1 MRALARMIVLG
12 IVLWLPAATAVAQE
26 QRREEEGQEKR
37 PIPLPEQKV
46 VAPPL
51 PSPYV
56 VPEESRSGRPLLA
69 VPEAITVVPRS
80 VIDEQKAFTL
90 EQVLRNVAGVARQA
104 GRGFN
109 DDFLIRGFRPTE
121 GSLVLRDQF
130 SQAIDDLSPPA
141 ELWNVERVE
150 VLKGPTAFLYGR
162 SEPGGLINLVTK
174 KPLPEARY
182 LFEFNAGGFSL
193 YRPAFDVTGP
203 IPGTGGQL
211 LYRLNGL
218 YENTGSFRDIVDGER
233 VFVAPA
239 LTWRIGADTT
249 ITFQFEYQYHDRTRD
264 TGIVALGRRPAGIP
278 IETFLNDR
286 KDRIEVE
293 TYRAGYELIH
303 RFSEDWRVRNAVRFL
318 RLQGSFVGT
327 SVNNPGSGGFATRGF
342 GGFDNI
348 VNDGFAMQTD
358 VTGRFTTGPLVHRPL
373 VGLELT
379 RDFFVGDFMTNGA
392 PVPGIN
398 IFNPDSDQALPALR
412 RAASWRIKHDT
423 VGFYLQEEIE
433 LFKGFRVL
441 GGGRFDFLWER
452 DEDPVTDR
460 VRRDQHFSN
469 FAPRAGLVYQP
480 VPMLAFYAN
489 YSESFQPAAGSNP
502 DGQGFEPVSGRGYD
516 VGVKLDPFKG
526 RLVGTLSLYQ
536 ITKQNV
542 LNPDPTRTNFQIQ
555 SGEERSRGIEVEVA
569 GTILPGW
576 DVIGAYALTDARIT
590 EDTNVTRVGR
600 EKPNVPEH
608 AASLW
613 TRYTFQGGPLKG
625 LSLGGGVF
633 YVGERP
639 GDLLDS
645 YRLPEYVRFDALI
658 GYRFRQF
665 QAALNFQ
672 NLTNTTHYVSGGSR
686 TSIFPGP
693 PFSVVGSIAIAF

>member
-1 MRALARMIVLG
+1 MRALARIIVLG
-12 IVLWLPAATAVAQE
+12 FVLWLPAAAEAQE
-26 QRREEEGQEKR
+26 PKREEEGQEKR

-46 VAPPL
+46 IAPPH
-51 PSPYV
+51 SPYV
-56 VPEESRSGRPLLA
+56 VPEESRSGRPLLE
-69 VPEAITVVPRS
+69 VPEAITVVPRT

-109 DDFLIRGFRPTE
+109 DDFLIRGFRPAE
-121 GSLVLRDQF
+121 GAVVLRDQF
-130 SQAIDDLSPPA
+130 PQAIDDLSPPA

-174 KPLPEARY
+174 KPLAEPRY
-182 LFEFNAGGFSL
+182 LFELNAGSYNF
-193 YRPAFDVTGP
+193 YRPALDLTGP
-203 IPGTGGQL
+203 IPGTRGHV
-211 LYRLNGL
+211 LYRLNAL
-218 YENTGSFRDIVDGER
+218 YESAESFRDVVDGDR

-239 LTWRIGADTT
+239 LTWRLGPDTT
-249 ITFQFEYQYHDRTRD
+249 LTVQGEYQHHDRTRD

-293 TYRAGYELIH
+293 TYRGSYELLH
-303 RFSEDWRVRNAVRFL
+303 RFADDWRLRNAFRFVRL
-318 RLQGSFVGT
+318 VGSFVGT
-327 SVNNPGSGGFATRGF
+327 SVNNPGSGGFATRGL

-348 VNDGFAMQTD
+348 VNDGYAMQTE
-358 VTGRFTTGPLVHRPL
+358 VIGRFTTGPLVHRPL
-373 VGLELT
+373 IGVELV
-379 RDFFVGDFMTNGA
+379 RDLFAGDFMTNGGA
-392 PVPGIN
+392 VPGIN
-398 IFNPDSDQALPALR
+398 IFDPDSDQPLPALR
-412 RAASWRIKHDT
+412 RAVSWRIRHDT
-423 VGFYLQEEIE
+423 VALYLQEEIE

-441 GGGRFDFLWER
+441 GGGRFDFLRER
-452 DEDPVTDR
+452 DQDPVLDGT
-460 VRRDQHFSN
+460 RRRQTFSN

-480 VPMLAFYAN
+480 LPTLALYAN
-489 YSESFQPAAGSNP
+489 YSESFQPAAGTNP
-502 DGQGFEPVSGRGYD
+502 DGQTFEPVKGRGYD
-516 VGVKLDPFKG
+516 VGVKVDPFNG

-555 SGEERSRGIEVEVA
+555 SGEERSRGIELEVA

-576 DVIGAYALTDARIT
+576 DMIGAYAYTDARIT
-590 EDTNVTRVGR
+590 EDTNFTRVGR

-613 TRYTFQGGPLKG
+613 TRYTFQEGVLKG

-645 YRLPEYVRFDALI
+645 YRLPEYVRFDAMV
-658 GYRFRQF
+658 GYRFRQI

-672 NLTNTTHYVSGGSR
+672 NIADTTYYVSGGTR
-686 TSIFPGP
+686 TGIFPGA
-693 PFSVVGSIAIAF
+693 PFSVLGSIAIAF